1 MAAAKKKKI
10 LTYKGKPLLKC
21 GERIYYGNLEDKLI
35 LALDVVESEKNKDI
49 QSSKKIKIQLMDNTG
64 DLGAGQV
71 YRKAERENLYK
82 ALDIGE
88 WWLQDAL
95 QTFEGYTL
103 KRISFLIDIL
113 FNFTISNAVC
123 YSVEYNTA
131 KFVV

>member
-71 YRKAERENLYK
+71 YRKAERENLYT

-95 QTFEGYTL
+95 QTFEG
-103 KRISFLIDIL
+103 
-113 FNFTISNAVC
+113 
-123 YSVEYNTA
+123 
-131 KFVV
+131 